1 MRISNCCV
9 SCLNVFLSVCLS
21 VCLSLFLSFSSSW
34 YKFITET
41 QNNPEQCKENFFFC
55 QISRCAKS
63 PQFQA
68 TSNEQEESTLSGL
81 KQWQGVA
88 ASSEDEP
95 HVVVEF
101 LLSVQQFD
109 LATEWAELHDLPSH
123 FHKVRDTVGEI
134 CEDGFG

>member
-1 MRISNCCV
+1 MSERR
-9 SCLNVFLSVCLS
+9 F
-21 VCLSLFLSFSSSW
+21 VCLSLFLHFSPAW
-34 YKFITET
+34 YKFISDT
-41 QNNPEQCKENFFFC
+41 QSNPEQFKENFLFC

-68 TSNEQEESTLSGL
+68 TSNEQEESALSSL

-123 FHKVRDTVGEI
+123 FHKVRDIGEI